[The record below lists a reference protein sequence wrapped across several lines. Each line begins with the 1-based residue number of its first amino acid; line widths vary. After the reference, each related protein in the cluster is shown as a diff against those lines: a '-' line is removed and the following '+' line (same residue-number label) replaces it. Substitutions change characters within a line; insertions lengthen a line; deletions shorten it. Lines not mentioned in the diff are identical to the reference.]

1 MSDKQLNHR
10 QSAILESMH
19 WGKDYALKDYK
30 QIFEHE
36 LTPPSPATLRRD
48 LSKLCDLNFLILKG
62 NKKSSVYSLTIT
74 GLLGNPIDPKQYCAT
89 DLDLRAGYKSFNFE
103 LFSKIESTFF
113 TSSELKKLSAATQKF
128 HSSAEGAS
136 ASVRKKELERFI
148 IELSWKSSK
157 IEGNTYSLLDTE
169 RLLREGIEA
178 EGHSKEEATMILNHK
193 VAFNYILD
201 SLSSYKNPSITE
213 ISNIHS
219 LLTENL
225 GITSGL
231 RNRLVGITGSIYRP
245 LEMSTQIQEAVT
257 ELLNAITRLED
268 PYSKAL
274 LMLVGIAY
282 IQPFEDG
289 NKRTSRLSANATLLA
304 NKCAPLSYRSVD
316 EISYKESMLVFY
328 EKNSLVSIKKIF
340 IDQYLFA
347 CENYLA
353 LWSV

>member
-1 MSDKQLNHR
+1 MSDKLLNSR
-10 QSAILESMH
+10 QTKILAYMLWSKE
-19 WGKDYALKDYK
+19 YALKDFK
-30 QIFEHE
+30 QLFEHE
-36 LTPPSPATLRRD
+36 LSQPSPATLRRD
-48 LSKLCDLNFLILKG
+48 LSNLCDLNYLILKG

-74 GLLGNPIDPKQYCAT
+74 GLLSNPINPKEYCAT
-89 DLDLRAGYKSFNFE
+89 DLDLRSGNKSFSFE
-103 LFSKIESTFF
+103 MFPKIQSGFF
-113 TSSELKKLSAATQKF
+113 NSAELKKLSDATHKF
-128 HSSAEGAS
+128 HSSAEGSS
-136 ASVRKKELERFI
+136 ASIRKKELERFI

-169 RLLREGIEA
+169 RLLRDGIEA

-201 SLSSYKNPSITE
+201 SLNSYKNPSTNE

-225 GITSGL
+225 EITSGL

-245 LEMSTQIQEAVT
+245 LEMSSQIQEAVT
-257 ELLNAITRLED
+257 ELLMAVNRLED
-268 PYSKAL
+268 PFSKAL
-274 LMLVGIAY
+274 LMLIGIAY

-304 NKCAPLSYRSVD
+304 HQCAPLSYRSVD

-328 EKNSLVSIKKIF
+328 EKNSLVSIKEIF
-340 IDQYLFA
+340 IDQYIFA

-353 LWSV
+353 L